1 MNTILQ
7 RFKGLF
13 TKPCQIDSF
22 MWYCKIFNRTPGWK
36 SATRVPVVP
45 AWSGSRPGPKTEAE
59 TANLS
64 PLETLQLFLTEHLVQ
79 YVAEQTN
86 LYMVQSQTQ
95 EDFQPVTLKEMNKF
109 IGLTLLTGLLLFNL
123 SSCKSLTL
131 KD

>member
-1 MNTILQ
+1 MTLTCDIVKYLT
-7 RFKGLF
+7 GHLAG
-13 TKPCQIDSF
+13 SLL
-22 MWYCKIFNRTPGWK
+22 
-36 SATRVPVVP
+36 PVVP
-45 AWSGSRPGPKTEAE
+45 AWSGGRPGPKTEAE

-86 LYMVQSQTQ
+86 LLYMVQSQTQ

-109 IGLTLLTGLLLFNL
+109 IGLTLLTGLLLFHL

>member
-1 MNTILQ
+1 M
-7 RFKGLF
+7 
-13 TKPCQIDSF
+13 
-22 MWYCKIFNRTPGWK
+22 
-36 SATRVPVVP
+36 
-45 AWSGSRPGPKTEAE
+45 
-59 TANLS
+59 NLS
-64 PLETLQLFLTEHLVQ
+64 PLDTLQLILTEHLVE

-109 IGLTLLTGLLLFNL
+109 IGLTLLTGLLLFHL